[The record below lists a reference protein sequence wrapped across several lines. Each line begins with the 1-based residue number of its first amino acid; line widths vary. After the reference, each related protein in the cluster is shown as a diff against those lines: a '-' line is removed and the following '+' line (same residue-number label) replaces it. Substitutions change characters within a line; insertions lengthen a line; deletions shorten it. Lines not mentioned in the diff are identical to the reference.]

1 MYFRKN
7 ITMEK
12 ISGHWTVAM
21 IFMPTA
27 LNNGLSTRI
36 CARFVKQLDWLPE
49 RDAQTTNKSVHTS
62 FFDSN
67 ESVSP
72 CRINSLHRRWRQLT
86 GFHCLSWSNLMEEQ
100 KSLCIFFQLHC
111 GLSPCLEKN
120 RKWSK
125 NGRSLLGVS
134 HSFSYEPPSPKLL
147 VTLKIH
153 IFFSPLRIQISCFHW
168 IFMGLFDLWLL
179 IILSCFSDSCICL
192 WSSLQNHK
200 YIITCIS
207 LIYSI
212 VLFFTVWAGQGNL
225 DWFVFL

>member
-1 MYFRKN
+1 MCFRKN
-7 ITMEK
+7 IMMEK

-21 IFMPTA
+21 ISMPTA

-49 RDAQTTNKSVHTS
+49 RDAQTTNKPVHTS

-86 GFHCLSWSNLMEEQ
+86 GFHCFSWSNLMEEQ
-100 KSLCIFFQLHC
+100 KSLICIFFQLHC
-111 GLSPCLEKN
+111 GLSLSRKKN

-153 IFFSPLRIQISCFHW
+153 ILFSPLRIQISCFHW
-168 IFMGLFDLWLL
+168 NIYGFIWSLVADYLILFLWFLH
-179 IILSCFSDSCICL
+179 LSIEYFIKPQVYHNMHLS
-192 WSSLQNHK
+192 
-200 YIITCIS
+200 YI
-207 LIYSI
+207 
-212 VLFFTVWAGQGNL
+212 
-225 DWFVFL
+225 